1 MLNLIWAG
9 MVLAGIAYAAV
20 TGALGDVGTAALDGA
35 KEAVMLTIAT
45 LGVMGLWCGLMEIA
59 RQSGLLAALTKKLR
73 PLIRWLFPG
82 IPADDAANE
91 EIAVNMTANIFGL
104 GNAATP
110 AGLRAMERL
119 SELHKEKCKKYG
131 GSPSAASNEMCTFLI
146 LNISSLQ
153 LLPVTLIAY
162 RAQYGSVNPTAI
174 VGPGIAATAASTAA
188 AVVFCKLMDRK
199 RGAPSHAASDDTV

>member
-9 MVLAGIAYAAV
+9 MVLIGIAYAAV
-20 TGALGDVGTAALDGA
+20 TGTLGSVGEAALDGA
-35 KEAVMLTIAT
+35 KEAVTLTAAT

-59 RQSGLLAALTKKLR
+59 KQSGLLAAMTKKLR

-82 IPADDAANE
+82 IPADDAVNE

-104 GNAATP
+104 GNAAT
-110 AGLRAMERL
+110 AYGLKAMESLARL
-119 SELHKEKCKKYG
+119 NRYG
-131 GSPSAASNEMCTFLI
+131 ERASKEMCTFLI

-153 LLPVTLIAY
+153 LVPMNLIAY
-162 RAQYGSVNPTAI
+162 RTQYGSVNPTSI
-174 VGPGIAATAASTAA
+174 VAPSIVATAASTAA

-199 RGAPSHAASDDTV
+199 RGAL

>member
-9 MVLAGIAYAAV
+9 MVLIGIAYASV

-35 KEAVMLTIAT
+35 KEAVTLTVAT
-45 LGVMGLWCGLMEIA
+45 LGVMGMWCGLMEIA
-59 RQSGLLAALTKKLR
+59 KQSGLLAALTKKLR
-73 PLIRWLFPG
+73 PLIRWLFPR

-91 EIAVNMTANIFGL
+91 EIAVNLAANIFGL

-110 AGLRAMERL
+110 AGIKAMESLARL
-119 SELHKEKCKKYG
+119 NHYSER
-131 GSPSAASNEMCTFLI
+131 ASKEMCTFLI

-199 RGAPSHAASDDTV
+199 SGAP